1 MRTLLTIVGASGFLL
16 LASAVSAQTVL
27 TANITNDQEPG
38 NVMPTTTA
46 GAPRASS
53 GTAVFTLS
61 PAMDSLSFTAT
72 LVGIDLDG
80 TQTADTNDNLLNAH
94 IHASSTTNPNTVPPT
109 NAGVVWGFFGS
120 PDNETAPD
128 DLMITLAPTGA
139 GGTMSGKWDLTE
151 GNNTTLTAQIPN
163 ILAGRAYINFHT
175 MQFGGGEIRG
185 AIIPEP
191 STIALFGLAFVF
203 FGAAVR
209 NRRVRKA

>member
-1 MRTLLTIVGASGFLL
+1 MRTLLTIVGASGVLL

-38 NVMPTTTA
+38 NVVPTTTA
-46 GAPRASS
+46 GASRASS

-72 LVGIDLDG
+72 VVGIDLNG
-80 TQTADTNDNLLNAH
+80 LQTADTNDNLLNAH

-109 NAGVVWGFFGS
+109 NAGVVWGFFGA
-120 PDNETAPD
+120 PFNETAPND
-128 DLMITLAPTGA
+128 QVVTLAPTGA
-139 GGTMSGKWDLTE
+139 GGTISGKWDLTE
-151 GNNTTLTAQIPN
+151 GNNTNLTTQLPN

-191 STIALFGLAFVF
+191 STIALVGLGGMAFGVVALKRR
-203 FGAAVR
+203 R
-209 NRRVRKA
+209 NRA